1 MGRPDATDMSNPLDD
16 NAAARDAILARVRAA
31 LAQAGKQ
38 PQPAAARAARIARR
52 AHGPRPAMPADLVS
66 RFLQRA
72 TDMASTVER
81 LPSHAAIPTAV
92 ARYLD
97 ALVLPAAIAA
107 QKSHRGVC
115 WPEFADLDWRG
126 AGLEIEPR
134 PTAGDDRLGIT
145 GCLCAIAETGTI
157 VVTSSPATPTATT
170 LLPDTHVVVVREGD
184 VVAGMEEAFARV
196 RARHDGIP
204 RAINMISGP
213 SRTGDIEQTI
223 VLGAHG
229 PFRVH
234 VLLVP

>member
-1 MGRPDATDMSNPLDD
+1 MNNPLDD
-16 NAAARDAILARVRAA
+16 NASARDAILARVRAA
-31 LAQAGKQ
+31 LAHQGKR
-38 PQPAAARAARIARR
+38 PQPAAARDAHIARR
-52 AHGPRPAMPADLVS
+52 AHGPRPAMPDDLVS
-66 RFLQRA
+66 RFLERA

-81 LPSHAAIPTAV
+81 LPSRAAIPV
-92 ARYLD
+92 SIARYLD
-97 ALVLPAAIAA
+97 ALELPAAIAA

-126 AGLEIEPR
+126 AGLEIEAR
-134 PTAGDDRLGIT
+134 PTTGDDRLGIT

-157 VVTSSPATPTATT
+157 VVTSSAATPTATA
-170 LLPDTHVVVVREGD
+170 LLADTHIVVVREGD
-184 VVAGMEEAFARV
+184 VVAGMEEAFERV
-196 RARHDGIP
+196 RAKHDSMP

-229 PFRVH
+229 PYRVH

>member
-1 MGRPDATDMSNPLDD
+1 MNNPLDD

-31 LAQAGKQ
+31 LAHQGKQ
-38 PQPAAARAARIARR
+38 PQPAAARDARVARR
-52 AHGPRPAMPADLVS
+52 AHGPRPAMPDDLVS
-66 RFLQRA
+66 RFLERA

-81 LPSHAAIPTAV
+81 LPSRAAIPASI

-97 ALVLPAAIAA
+97 ALELPAAIAA

-126 AGLEIEPR
+126 AGLEIESR
-134 PTAGDDRLGIT
+134 PTTGDDRLGIT

-157 VVTSSPATPTATT
+157 VVTSSAATPTATT
-170 LLPDTHVVVVREGD
+170 LLADTHIVVVREGD
-184 VVAGMEEAFARV
+184 VVAGMEEAFERV
-196 RARHDGIP
+196 RARHDVMP

-229 PFRVH
+229 PYRVH